1 MSEFFDWISS
11 HLWAG
16 WGILALL
23 LAAAELLTLDLTLLM
38 LASGAL
44 MGGVTALIFPSMVW
58 LQALVA
64 LATAVA
70 TLFLL
75 RPTLL
80 ERVRRAPGY
89 RSSLDNLIGSQTT
102 NSVPIT
108 GSSGEV
114 TIQGETWPARSYDPS
129 MTIEAG
135 ESIEV
140 LGIEGIVLLVYPT
153 NRPLGR

>member
-1 MSEFFDWISS
+1 MSEFVEWLTA

-16 WGILALL
+16 WGLLAVG
-23 LAAAELLTLDLTLLM
+23 LAAAELFTLDMTLLM
-38 LASGAL
+38 LAAGAL
-44 MGGVTALIFPSMVW
+44 AGGLVALVFPALVW
-58 LQALVA
+58 LQVAIA

-89 RSSLDNLIGSQTT
+89 RSSLDTLIGASCVATT
-102 NSVPIT
+102 AIT
-108 GSSGEV
+108 ATTGEV
-114 TIQGETWPARSYDPS
+114 KVEGQVWEARSYDS
-129 MTIEAG
+129 SVEIAAG
-135 ESIEV
+135 ENVEV
-140 LGIEGIVLLVYPT
+140 LGLDGITLLVYPA